1 MLKANTAS
9 EYIDL
14 HPEWKTELLFLRDL
28 ITETEMV
35 ETIKWGSPVYT
46 INGKNVVGLGAFKSY
61 VGLWFFQ
68 GVFLKDSE
76 NLLVTAS
83 EGKTK
88 ALRQW
93 KFNSIDEMNG
103 ELILAYIKEAIA
115 NQKAGKELKPET
127 SKTYEMAK
135 ELAEILKQSKLLK
148 NAFFKL
154 SIGKQKEY
162 SNYILEAKQLE
173 TKHNRIEKIKPM
185 IEAGLGLNDKYRN
198 C

>member
-9 EYIDL
+9 KYIDL

-115 NQKAGKELKPET
+115 NQKAGKELKPEI

>member
-115 NQKAGKELKPET
+115 NQKAGKELKPEI